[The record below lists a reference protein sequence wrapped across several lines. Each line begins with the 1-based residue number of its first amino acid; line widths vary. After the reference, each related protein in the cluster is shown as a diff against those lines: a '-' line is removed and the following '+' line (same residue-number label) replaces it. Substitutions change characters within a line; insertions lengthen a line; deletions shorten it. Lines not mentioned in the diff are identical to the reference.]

1 MDLFDRVME
10 LSRYGYFCGQILAKL
25 LLETIGEENTGL
37 VKAMGGLNGGVGFS
51 GGCCGCMSGGACLIS
66 YITGKGGEN
75 DADLPGHVS
84 ALCHF
89 THWFAEEMKE
99 RYGGTDCGEILGGD
113 QRRKMERCP
122 EIMALSFEKCIEILS
137 GKGLI

>member
-1 MDLFDRVME
+1 ME
-10 LSRYGYFCGQILAKL
+10 LSRYGYLSGQILAKL
-25 LLETIGEENTGL
+25 LLETIGEENPGL
-37 VKAMGGLNGGVGFS
+37 VKAKGGISGVVAFS

-84 ALCHF
+84 AVCHF